1 MAVVVAA
8 FLPWLSGLGSASA
21 FDVPLAVLWSLN
33 PGTGGLKL
41 GFLIVALGALGAGL
55 AMLPR
60 FDGGRLLLGALI
72 MVVAADFVV
81 QTWRAVSDLGGGFG
95 DVFDVLGVGVY
106 VTLVGGA
113 LIASR
118 K

>member
-1 MAVVVAA
+1 VVAAA
-8 FLPWLSGLGSASA
+8 FLPWLSGLGSANA
-21 FDVPLAVLWSLN
+21 FDVPLAVLWSLD
-33 PGTGGLKL
+33 PGTAGFKL
-41 GFLIVALGALGAGL
+41 GFVIVALGALGAGL
-55 AMLPR
+55 GVVPG
-60 FDGGRLLLGALI
+60 FGGGRLLLGGLI
-72 MVVAADFVV
+72 MAVAADFVV

-106 VTLVGGA
+106 VTLIGGA